1 MASYDSD
8 RPNVATGSGSVP
20 TKKKSKTKPVT
31 KKPAAA
37 KPAGSYD
44 WGDGRAV
51 HSIPLE
57 QHNANRGGVATYGLT
72 PNQPLDAPLTAGQA
86 YAMAQAAANRTYAPQ
101 LAANAQLQSN
111 TPAWYQNYITR
122 TGEAQKAAQTYAQPT
137 LDTAQAAVGNA
148 AQTAPGLDPSS
159 PQYAAEQQAAKGRGT
174 MAQDSANYL
183 AGVAAATNAYFGGQ
197 ANIAQR
203 ELPQV
208 QAGLVYQG
216 GQLASQR
223 QDAATAEYGTIRTNE
238 QNAGIARE
246 TLGLNTAKAKAD
258 VDLGRGVDP
267 VTGKPLPAEPAKGYA
282 PGGPGLNKYGFTY
295 DQWSGMSPAAQ
306 AKERNKGTTA
316 AGAKDAEKKA
326 ADEKKRIEKVRTA
339 TGNIR
344 TRIKDA
350 QTAWERYGKIRNPKT
365 HLDPV
370 TGDDIPDVDPKTKK
384 PVLVGA
390 SADQLKAKLRKDGF
404 TETEIHVMLMLRG
417 KKKLTQAEVDSLKRQ
432 DKNIRIPRAW
442 LPGKASKNAAHPDRP
457 AAPKNDKS
465 GYGDYPH

>member
-1 MASYDSD
+1 MASYDED

-20 TKKKSKTKPVT
+20 TKKTKKKTSSKKPSATKP
-31 KKPAAA
+31 
-37 KPAGSYD
+37 GGYD

-101 LAANAQLQSN
+101 LAANAQLQTN
-111 TPAWYQNYITR
+111 TPAWYQNANAR
-122 TGEAQKAAQTYAQPT
+122 TGEAIKAQQAYAQPL

-148 AQTAPGLDPSS
+148 AQTTPGLDPSS
-159 PQYAAEQQAAKGRGT
+159 PQYAAEQQAAKGRQT

-183 AGVAAATNAYFGGQ
+183 AGIPAATVGYLTGQ
-197 ANIAQR
+197 QAIAAR

-223 QDAATAEYGTIRTNE
+223 QDAATTAYGDIRTNE

-258 VDLGRGVDP
+258 VDISRGVDP
-267 VTGKPLPAEPAKGYA
+267 VTGKPLPAETPKGYA
-282 PGGPGLNKYGFTY
+282 PGGPGMNKYGYTY
-295 DQWSGMSPAAQ
+295 DQWSALSPKDQ

-316 AGAKDAEKKA
+316 AGAKDAEKKRKEA
-326 ADEKKRIEKVRTA
+326 EKKAANIKKATGGIQNTVKNTISKWDTYLRGTVDDVTKPILDPITKQPTGKYQQRKAKPSDVKTALLGEKV
-339 TGNIR
+339 
-344 TRIKDA
+344 DA
-350 QTAWERYGKIRNPKT
+350 GM
-365 HLDPV
+365 
-370 TGDDIPDVDPKTKK
+370 
-384 PVLVGA
+384 
-390 SADQLKAKLRKDGF
+390 
-404 TETEIHVMLMLRG
+404 IHVALLVRTG
-417 KKKLTQAEVDSLKRQ
+417 KAL
-432 DKNIRIPRAW
+432 DKEAIDYLHNKDPNIRIPREW
-442 LPGKASKNAAHPDRP
+442 LKGKGKKNAAHPDRP
-457 AAPKNDKS
+457 APPK
-465 GYGDYPH
+465 GYADRPT